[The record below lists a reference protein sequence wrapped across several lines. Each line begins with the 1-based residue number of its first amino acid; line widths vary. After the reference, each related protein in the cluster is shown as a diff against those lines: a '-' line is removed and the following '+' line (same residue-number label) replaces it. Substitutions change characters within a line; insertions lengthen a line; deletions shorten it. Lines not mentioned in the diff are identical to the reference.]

1 MTKYYNLFLIINDHF
16 ILHSLC
22 CLQQPLILLLRTR
35 GCWMCTQHIWLVR
48 MVVFSKVA
56 VAFQAEDIA
65 TCTDS
70 KTQSNAKKPS
80 WES

>member
-1 MTKYYNLFLIINDHF
+1 
-16 ILHSLC
+16 
-22 CLQQPLILLLRTR
+22 
-35 GCWMCTQHIWLVR
+35 